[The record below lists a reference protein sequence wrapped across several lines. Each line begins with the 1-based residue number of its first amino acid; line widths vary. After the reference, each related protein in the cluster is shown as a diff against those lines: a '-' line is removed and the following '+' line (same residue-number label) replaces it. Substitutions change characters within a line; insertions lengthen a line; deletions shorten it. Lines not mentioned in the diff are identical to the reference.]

1 MNDNADSGPVV
12 VGIDGSEAAITAA
25 IWAATEAVHRDVPL
39 RLVHAIVL
47 GSGPLLVPDGGS
59 EAEREYGAMAL
70 RAVSTAVES
79 TGQQVKIETE
89 VRWGSSDTVLVD
101 ESRTAAMVCVGSTGI
116 GAVSSKLL
124 GSTAADVAQQAL
136 CPVAIIRTPHVKPLS
151 GTAWIVVAVDD
162 STQDDAVVEFAM
174 SEARLRHAPIL
185 AVGVWS
191 EDFGDTPYDELDR
204 RVQVWRDRYPAVHI
218 YPVTTRSTVAGF
230 LAENTEESVQLAVI
244 SSRDAHQV
252 AHIIGPNRHPVI
264 SHGYCSVVV
273 VR

>member
-1 MNDNADSGPVV
+1 MNDNAASEPVV

-39 RLVHAIVL
+39 RLVHAIAL
-47 GSGPLLVPDGGS
+47 GGGPLLVPDGGT
-59 EAEREYGAMAL
+59 EAEREYAEMAL
-70 RAVSTAVES
+70 RAVSAAVET
-79 TGQQVKIETE
+79 TGLPVKIETE

-116 GAVSSKLL
+116 GAVSSRLL
-124 GSTAADVAQQAL
+124 GSTAADVAQHAL

-151 GTAWIVVAVDD
+151 GTDWIVVAIDD
-162 STQDDAVVEFAM
+162 SAEDDAVVEFAM
-174 SEARLRHAPIL
+174 AEAALRHAPIL

-204 RVQVWRDRYPAVHI
+204 RVQVWRDRHPEIHVH
-218 YPVTTRSTVAGF
+218 PVTTRATVAGF
-230 LAENTEESVQLAVI
+230 LAENTDGSVQLAVI
-244 SSRDAHQV
+244 SGRQAGQV
-252 AHIIGPNRHPVI
+252 RHIIGPHRHPVV